1 MIGNI
6 VLPVFFLYFVLISG
20 YCSTLLNCGI
30 QRFMRDTIYFKHFL
44 IILSIYIFTFILNWY
59 TFDSLEI
66 DQVDEVNEVETFESN
81 KELSFKNES
90 LLKLGKWLLYS
101 FAIYIVFLISTKSE
115 VNYILIF
122 FAYTIIAIVLQ
133 IVLKSV
139 SSISYNNLASKLFIT
154 NKDYNSI
161 NKNFVIITHN
171 SVTSGFFISMLLLL
185 FGFYKYFLR
194 QYADHA
200 HHFESPLRN
209 EFVIWLTHHN
219 HFCTF
224 FAVQKFF

>member
-200 HHFESPLRN
+200 HHWSTE
-209 EFVIWLTHHN
+209 
-219 HFCTF
+219 
-224 FAVQKFF
+224 KFIFGTSKCRDS